1 VLETR
6 RVLVTLKWPDFDSNT
21 PILDAQV
28 RAMRRIFGPDVDVS
42 LTLEQADLALALGS
56 YVGALW
62 PIKVSHAQ
70 VPDGPRRMLAVA
82 AILGAGGDLW
92 REVSEWVKRELE
104 PSEDNQA
111 TMLSNPKLLEQ
122 VWGVIYVQLL
132 PFGLSVPNRPPIPN
146 ARNRGPA
153 AVAQK
158 ATTRCHRCG
167 QQVPSSH
174 LVRQFMPKGMGN
186 RRRNDW
192 V

>member
-111 TMLSNPKLLEQ
+111 TMLSTQSSSNKYGGSSMSSCSPS
-122 VWGVIYVQLL
+122 GC
-132 PFGLSVPNRPPIPN
+132 PSPTGRLSRTREIE
-146 ARNRGPA
+146 ARRRWHRRQRHGATAAASRFPA
-153 AVAQK
+153 AI
-158 ATTRCHRCG
+158 
-167 QQVPSSH
+167 
-174 LVRQFMPKGMGN
+174 L
-186 RRRNDW
+186 
-192 V
+192 